1 MSHSFSSPV
10 ACGRRAEEGKASGR
24 IVFHENEIGYIRPGG
39 MSSLILTGYYFP
51 MQWREF
57 VTRWPDG
64 SWRMPLIHPRAPPTL
79 GPPEPLDIR

>member
-1 MSHSFSSPV
+1 MLSRHRSH
-10 ACGRRAEEGKASGR
+10 ADGEQRKESGR
-24 IVFHENEIGYIRPGG
+24 IVFHENEIEHIRPGG
-39 MSSLILTGYYFP
+39 MSGLILTGYYFP